1 MIDCDLRRGNRLLQ
15 VWMSDTST
23 AGFPRLKEERIMN
36 RTLGTLALAALAAAS
51 MSQGLM
57 ISFGTR
63 ETGTSAAIGENGG
76 TSGGIEWVNLD
87 GQTLHTNSTWQLFTF
102 TMATDPLT
110 AFAGTTAN
118 GVLDGV
124 AGTIENIRIKNTNI
138 SNPIRLWIDDVTDT
152 LNGTDVYNF
161 GTFEG
166 YADGQEVMFQ
176 EPNFSGSTASHLVA
190 GGTAKVDNSVSHSG
204 NASYRLDYQYVD
216 GTAARWL
223 RLTTH
228 PTTQPQAAPTIRYDQ
243 SSVVSFW
250 MKAEVVP
257 EPSSMIALGLG
268 AAALL
273 RRRRK

>member
-1 MIDCDLRRGNRLLQ
+1 
-15 VWMSDTST
+15 
-23 AGFPRLKEERIMN
+23 MN

-190 GGTAKVDNSVSHSG
+190 GGTAKVDNSVSHTG
-204 NASYRLDYQYVD
+204 NASYRLDYQYID